1 MASVLVIEDDGN
13 IRELIEAA
21 LTRFGH
27 RVETAGDGREGI
39 CKFDA
44 GAFDLVI
51 TDFLL
56 PDVDGAA
63 VIAHIRRSLA
73 GRRLPAIGISG
84 TPWLMQDAGFDLVL
98 AKPFPLGRLLE
109 SVNRLVIPPQAA
121 EAAA

>member
-1 MASVLVIEDDGN
+1 MASVLVIEDDRN
-13 IRELIEAA
+13 IRELIQAA

-27 RVETAGDGREGI
+27 RVETAGDGREGLRT
-39 CKFDA
+39 FDA
-44 GAFDLVI
+44 GAFDIVI

-63 VIAHIRRSLA
+63 VVSHIRRSHS
-73 GRRLPAIGISG
+73 GRHMPAIGISG

-98 AKPFPLGRLLE
+98 AKPFPLRQLLDA
-109 SVNRLVIPPQAA
+109 VNRLVMPPQAA